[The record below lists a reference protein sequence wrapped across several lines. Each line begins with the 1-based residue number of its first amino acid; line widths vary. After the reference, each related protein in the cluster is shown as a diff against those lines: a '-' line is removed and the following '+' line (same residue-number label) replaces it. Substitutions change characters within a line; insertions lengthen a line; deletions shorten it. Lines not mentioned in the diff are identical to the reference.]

1 MNWIA
6 LFTGFINFD
15 CNPFLL
21 LCFTFFFLLP
31 RFFPCCA
38 VLCCAVLCCAVLDR
52 DKERILFFLLLYLFL
67 CSLSPASFPRCCAVK
82 AAFDS
87 LAWHPFLAFCCFAK
101 QQKAKAYFSA
111 PLLSLLCCAVLCCAV
126 LGQQSSLCPL
136 VCFHSRAGGGI
147 SKAAKNRQQKRGGGK
162 KQIRGGKGKAA
173 EKEKVKRKDPLAFLT
188 SPTL

>member
-1 MNWIA
+1 M
-6 LFTGFINFD
+6 L
-15 CNPFLL
+15 
-21 LCFTFFFLLP
+21 
-31 RFFPCCA
+31 CCA
-38 VLCCAVLCCAVLDR
+38 VLCCAVLCCAVLCLTETKSEYFFFCCFTFSSVLSPR
-52 DKERILFFLLLYLFL
+52 LLFPAAVLLKQPLIPLLDTPSWLSAALQSSRKPKLTFLLLCY
-67 CSLSPASFPRCCAVK
+67 
-82 AAFDS
+82 
-87 LAWHPFLAFCCFAK
+87 
-101 QQKAKAYFSA
+101 
-111 PLLSLLCCAVLCCAV
+111 LCCAVLCCAV